1 MPSKK
6 SAPKNAPPVARSPA
20 TFGLPP
26 MDIAQK
32 LAIRYRFRH
41 DGAVIGVP
49 YEVWGE
55 LADFYWKAYGFGGI
69 PCSSHDPSI
78 SHQLNEKP
86 DALPLHTDGELD
98 SLVPKQQGVAKGIA
112 TATVWIYPKV

>member
-6 SAPKNAPPVARSPA
+6 SARKSAPLVNDPSAHR
-20 TFGLPP
+20 FGLPP

-41 DGAVIGVP
+41 DGSFIGVP

-69 PCSSHDPSI
+69 PCSSHDPSLA
-78 SHQLNEKP
+78 HQLSEKP
-86 DALPLHTDGELD
+86 DALPLHTDGEID
-98 SLVPKQQGVAKGIA
+98 SLMPQLEHGKNVV
-112 TATVWIYPKV
+112 TATIWIYPKV